1 MAIPV
6 FFVLFFSGIKS
17 RSVQAS
23 RGRSGHTSGLN
34 GSGLSSLAGNQSS
47 LELLQG
53 MLEQVE
59 TELDS
64 LDHQNPSPEAG
75 PQQQRPGLTG
85 FSVALVAT
93 LGRLASHIRK
103 VRAHK

>member
-1 MAIPV
+1 
-6 FFVLFFSGIKS
+6 KS
-17 RSVQAS
+17 FHAS
-23 RGRSGHTSGLN
+23 RGRSGHASGLS

-47 LELLQG
+47 LELLQS

-59 TELDS
+59 TDLDS
-64 LDHQNPSPEAG
+64 LDHQNPPPEAR

-103 VRAHK
+103 

>member
-1 MAIPV
+1 M
-6 FFVLFFSGIKS
+6 FFSGIKS
-17 RSVQAS
+17 RSVQAG

-59 TELDS
+59 TDLDA

-103 VRAHK
+103 VRTHK